1 MDWDM
6 VQQWLTFMG
15 VLCAT
20 ASAFL
25 TAINGTQIWGHVLDW
40 HCEGIFRDLDNYEA
54 TSRKQLENIE
64 GSRLLDG
71 SEVVTEDRESTRR
84 GAMAVIRTFSH
95 TGGFSHNNLRST
107 LELPPMSIV
116 NVDGTLNSE
125 ALNRSRGE
133 IIEVIN
139 DWIEHPRPLNRTASL
154 WAIGL
159 LLLGGILAAIGTL
172 PLL

>member
-1 MDWDM
+1 
-6 VQQWLTFMG
+6 
-15 VLCAT
+15 
-20 ASAFL
+20 
-25 TAINGTQIWGHVLDW
+25 
-40 HCEGIFRDLDNYEA
+40 
-54 TSRKQLENIE
+54 
-64 GSRLLDG
+64 
-71 SEVVTEDRESTRR
+71 
-84 GAMAVIRTFSH
+84 
-95 TGGFSHNNLRST
+95 
-107 LELPPMSIV
+107 MSIV